1 MATTAKGGANKTKGG
16 NKRPNPDPYR
26 IPVAPIPVLPE
37 EGDDVMGVI
46 GWIMAVVLVALMLPL
61 GAMLYLDVLQ
71 TQKDAERMLK
81 KIERLERQIERKER
95 DKKPDAFVDNPVFD
109 RVRRPFSL
117 SVSRPKELGEC
128 RMQAPHLHSDWNVP

>member
-16 NKRPNPDPYR
+16 NKRPNLDPYR
-26 IPVAPIPVLPE
+26 IPVAPVSVPTE

-71 TQKDAERMLK
+71 TQKEAERMLK

-95 DKKPDAFVDNPVFD
+95 DKKPDDFADNPVFD

-117 SVSRPKELGEC
+117 PLPRPEKLGK
-128 RMQAPHLHSDWNVP
+128 R

>member
-16 NKRPNPDPYR
+16 GKRPNPDPYR
-26 IPVAPIPVLPE
+26 IPVAPLPVLPE
-37 EGDDVMGVI
+37 EGDDVMGAI

-81 KIERLERQIERKER
+81 KLERLEQQIERKER
-95 DKKPDAFVDNPVFD
+95 DKKPDAFADNPVFD

-117 SVSRPKELGEC
+117 PVPRPKELGS
-128 RMQAPHLHSDWNVP
+128 R

>member
-16 NKRPNPDPYR
+16 SKRPNPDPYR
-26 IPVAPIPVLPE
+26 IPVAPVPVSTE
-37 EGDDVMGVI
+37 EGIDVMGVI

-81 KIERLERQIERKER
+81 KIERLEKQIERKER
-95 DKKPDAFVDNPVFD
+95 DKKPDAFADNPVFD
-109 RVRRPFSL
+109 RVRRSFSIPL
-117 SVSRPKELGEC
+117 PKPPKLGK
-128 RMQAPHLHSDWNVP
+128 R